1 MTYPLSPN
9 DKFVDSR
16 NYSDLYTVYER
27 PDGTAYKISVSRYSG
42 VKTIIEYA
50 NAQAYRAWR
59 RGDDLMLDPEGKG
72 HKGAVAR

>member
-1 MTYPLSPN
+1 MLVIAAVAAVFLNRTIYGRYLLALG
-9 DKFVDSR
+9 R
-16 NYSDLYTVYER
+16 NE
-27 PDGTAYKISVSRYSG
+27 TAVRYSG